1 MQPKGKDKRNICSIC
16 RHRKRAEID
25 RAVLD
30 KVSLRTIAQQ
40 YGTSAAVLCR
50 HKPHIATE
58 VMQVKQSQEQAR
70 AGGLAEYFE
79 AFLERAETLEA
90 AVLAVLKEAQQS
102 KDRTGTLAAVREAVN
117 LAKEMRAHRELLAK
131 GIGEL
136 REQHIG
142 DNLTINVVYL
152 PNPATPQP
160 GPAEIWDVVDVSPQQ
175 R

>member
-1 MQPKGKDKRNICSIC
+1 MQGKGKDKRNICSIC
-16 RHRKRAEID
+16 RHRRRSDID
-25 RAVLD
+25 RALLD

-58 VMQVKQSQEQAR
+58 VVQAKQSQNQVR
-70 AGGLAEYFE
+70 AAGLAEYFD

-131 GIGEL
+131 GLGEL

-142 DNLTINVVYL
+142 DSVTVNVVYL
-152 PNPATPQP
+152 PDPKAQLQ
-160 GPAEIWDVVDVSPQQ
+160 PAETWDVDDVLP